1 MIGVGSKGTHRF
13 TLVDKDAVP
22 LVNGKKVS
30 GCEFDS
36 SQHAASAYSR
46 DLDVVTSNFA
56 FAFLPKSLAPSS
68 KCTVCHKRLGQRP
81 ALHCDDCSGRFKYS
95 FVGAAW

>member
-30 GCEFDS
+30 GCEFDFF
-36 SQHAASAYSR
+36 QHAA
-46 DLDVVTSNFA
+46 
-56 FAFLPKSLAPSS
+56 
-68 KCTVCHKRLGQRP
+68 
-81 ALHCDDCSGRFKYS
+81 
-95 FVGAAW
+95 